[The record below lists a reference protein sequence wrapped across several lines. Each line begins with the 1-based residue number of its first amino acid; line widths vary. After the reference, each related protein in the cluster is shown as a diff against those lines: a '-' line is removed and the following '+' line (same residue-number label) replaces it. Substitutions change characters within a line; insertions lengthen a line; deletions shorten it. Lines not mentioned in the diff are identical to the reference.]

1 MFVAVILMLSVA
13 IEPTQRH
20 LYRYLNPQCLMIFL
34 QIISD
39 MRMKNK
45 QHENY
50 SALELTTL
58 E

>member
-45 QHENY
+45 QHEND
-50 SALELTTL
+50 SQWLLH
-58 E
+58 